1 MQGSF
6 FAEQPTAF
14 EVAIGNPDKS
24 LPRLLN
30 SFDDPRNVP
39 RRLRKAVWQR
49 AKLVRENRLLLW
61 SDRRF
66 VTDDELEIERPEPE
80 HKDELVATSDYMRGL
95 IDGDEGRSPLDT
107 PSGLRTSEY
116 YRGHTAGTER
126 RRARH
131 EGNQHLYFETNGM
144 RYGSDC
150 RVMRGSFNK
159 GA

>member
-1 MQGSF
+1 MQATFDGMNDV
-6 FAEQPTAF
+6 EIVGPLTIYQDVP
-14 EVAIGNPDKS
+14 S
-24 LPRLLN
+24 LPESLAVELITADKLTARKEHVAWVQIK
-30 SFDDPRNVP
+30 RAC
-39 RRLRKAVWQR
+39 RQLRK
-49 AKLVRENRLLLW
+49 K
-61 SDRRF
+61 
-66 VTDDELEIERPEPE
+66 RPVGWRGDKATFIEPE

-150 RVMRGSFNK
+150 RVVRGSFNK